1 MPDTA
6 NPAPPSPPASPPPD
20 SPPASPTSSTTTPT
34 VTAPDGS
41 PSTVLTEAAHAP
53 DPAAAAEPPKT
64 ETPEETTPFDVSK
77 LTFPEELGKPDEG
90 VLNEFGEVAKSLNL
104 TQDGAQKLADLH
116 TKVLQSASEANTQ
129 AWKTTIEGWQNEI
142 KADPEIGG
150 DKLKVHQ
157 TNFARVLADPRFH
170 VDGVLEALDLTGAG
184 SNPAINRFIAKV
196 VSALTEGGIV
206 QGEPGQA
213 RQPRSAAQAMYPG
226 LKSEAGD

>member
-1 MPDTA
+1 
-6 NPAPPSPPASPPPD
+6 
-20 SPPASPTSSTTTPT
+20 

-64 ETPEETTPFDVSK
+64 ETSETTTPFDVSK

-90 VLNEFGEVAKSLNL
+90 ILNEFGEVAKSLNL

-116 TKVLQSASEANTQ
+116 TKVLRSAS
-129 AWKTTIEGWQNEI
+129 
-142 KADPEIGG
+142 
-150 DKLKVHQ
+150 
-157 TNFARVLADPRFH
+157 
-170 VDGVLEALDLTGAG
+170 
-184 SNPAINRFIAKV
+184 AINRFIAKV

>member
-1 MPDTA
+1 
-6 NPAPPSPPASPPPD
+6 
-20 SPPASPTSSTTTPT
+20 

-64 ETPEETTPFDVSK
+64 ETPEATPSFDVSK
-77 LTFPEELGKPDEG
+77 LSFPEELGKPDEG

-129 AWKTTIEGWQNEI
+129 LWKTTIEGWQNEI

-184 SNPAINRFIAKV
+184 AHPAINRFMAKV
-196 VSALTEGGIV
+196 VGALTEGGIV